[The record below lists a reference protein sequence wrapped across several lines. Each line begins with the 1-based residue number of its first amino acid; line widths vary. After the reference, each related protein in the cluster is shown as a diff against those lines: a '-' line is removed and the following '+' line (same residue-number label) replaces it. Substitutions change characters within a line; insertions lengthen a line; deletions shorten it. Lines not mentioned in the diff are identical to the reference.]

1 MEKVLEE
8 KEAETQSQISSL
20 QDSTIKLFDKEK
32 RFANRFVEKDIKFSR
47 AEC

>member
-1 MEKVLEE
+1 MEKFLEE

-32 RFANRFVEKDIKFSR
+32 RFVEKDKKFQEPSV
-47 AEC
+47 

>member
-32 RFANRFVEKDIKFSR
+32 RFDKKDIKCWCLYFNLQ
-47 AEC
+47 